1 MSSERDPV
9 HDRPLDAAGNPY
21 AAPDTELSDL
31 PSDAEIADAVSLND
45 RYPLLARAVDNNF
58 WTYAKRWH
66 LGEANGRMARPWHWP
81 ALFFDVYWL
90 LYRKMYL
97 AALGFFGLAF
107 IIGGAM
113 TLLPEFEMVAMFI
126 LLALKLALCASAN
139 QLYRWHC
146 DRLIARQRRRYP
158 DQPER
163 VQVEVRRRGG
173 TSAWAVVV
181 GMVVLGAI
189 NVLSAA

>member
-1 MSSERDPV
+1 MSSERNPV
-9 HDRPLDAAGNPY
+9 DDRPLDAAGNPY

-31 PSDAEIADAVSLND
+31 PSEAEVAEAVSLID

-58 WTYAKRWH
+58 YTYAKRWH
-66 LGEANGRMARPWHWP
+66 LGEPNGRMARPWHWP

-107 IIGGAM
+107 IVGGVIA
-113 TLLPEFEMVAMFI
+113 LLPEFEVAALMVM
-126 LLALKLALCASAN
+126 LALKLALCVSAN

-146 DRLIARQRRRYP
+146 YRLIARQQRRHP

-163 VQVEVRRRGG
+163 VQAEVRRRGG
-173 TSAWAVVV
+173 TSAWAVVLGLIV
-181 GMVVLGAI
+181 MGAI
-189 NVLSAA
+189 NVLAEA

>member
-1 MSSERDPV
+1 MSSERTPV
-9 HDRPLDAAGNPY
+9 EDRPLDAAGNPY
-21 AAPDTELSDL
+21 AAPYAELLDL
-31 PSDAEIADAVSLND
+31 PSDEEIAEAVSLID

-58 WTYAKRWH
+58 GTYALRWH
-66 LGEANGRMARPWHWP
+66 LGQANGRMARPWHWP

-97 AALGFFGLAF
+97 AALGYFGVAF
-107 IIGGAM
+107 IAGGVMA
-113 TLLPEFEMVAMFI
+113 LLPELEVFTLVF
-126 LLALKLALCASAN
+126 LLALKLVLCAGAN

-146 DRLIARQRRRYP
+146 DRLIARQQRRYP

-163 VQVEVRRRGG
+163 VQAEVRRRGG
-173 TSAWAVVV
+173 TSAWAVVL

-189 NVLSAA
+189 NVLAEA

>member
-1 MSSERDPV
+1 MSSERNPV
-9 HDRPLDAAGNPY
+9 DDRADDVAANPY

-97 AALGFFGLAF
+97 AALGFFGLGF
-107 IIGGAM
+107 IAGGVIA
-113 TLLPEFEMVAMFI
+113 LLPEFEVVALIIM
-126 LLALKLALCASAN
+126 LVLKLALCASAN

-146 DRLIARQRRRYP
+146 DRLIARQQRRYP

-163 VQVEVRRRGG
+163 VQAEVRRRGG
-173 TSAWAVVV
+173 TSAWAVVM

-189 NVLSAA
+189 NVLAGA

>member
-1 MSSERDPV
+1 MSSERNPV
-9 HDRPLDAAGNPY
+9 DAAGNPY

-81 ALFFDVYWL
+81 ALLFDVYWL

-97 AALGFFGLAF
+97 AALGFFGLGF
-107 IIGGAM
+107 IVGGVIA
-113 TLLPEFEMVAMFI
+113 LLPEFEVVALIVM
-126 LLALKLALCASAN
+126 LVLKLALCASAN

-146 DRLIARQRRRYP
+146 DRLIARQQRRYP

-163 VQVEVRRRGG
+163 VQAEVRRRGG
-173 TSAWAVVV
+173 TSAWAVVM

-189 NVLSAA
+189 NVLAGA

>member
-1 MSSERDPV
+1 MSSERNPV
-9 HDRPLDAAGNPY
+9 DDRADDAASNPY

-31 PSDAEIADAVSLND
+31 PSDAEIAEAVSLND

-97 AALGFFGLAF
+97 VALGFFGLGF
-107 IIGGAM
+107 IVGGVIA
-113 TLLPEFEMVAMFI
+113 LLPEFEVVALIVM
-126 LLALKLALCASAN
+126 LVLKLALCASAN

-146 DRLIARQRRRYP
+146 DRLIARQQRRYP

-163 VQVEVRRRGG
+163 VQAEVRRRGG
-173 TSAWAVVV
+173 TSAWAVVM

-189 NVLSAA
+189 NVLAGA

>member
-1 MSSERDPV
+1 MSSERNPV
-9 HDRPLDAAGNPY
+9 DAAGNPY

-66 LGEANGRMARPWHWP
+66 LGEASGRMARPWHWP
-81 ALFFDVYWL
+81 ALLFDVYWL

-97 AALGFFGLAF
+97 AALGFFGLGF
-107 IIGGAM
+107 IVGGVIA
-113 TLLPEFEMVAMFI
+113 LLPEFEVVALIVM
-126 LLALKLALCASAN
+126 LVLKLALCASAN

-146 DRLIARQRRRYP
+146 DRLIARQQRRYP

-163 VQVEVRRRGG
+163 VQAEVRRRGG
-173 TSAWAVVV
+173 TSAWAVVM

-189 NVLSAA
+189 NVLAGA